1 MLQLFSISYPWSHYA
16 RTRLLWMRGAL
27 RTNFIVR
34 ICYYGWFD
42 VRCFKSLPHVMHYRQ
57 PWQVGS
63 VSVRMVELTL
73 KNGLSAK
80 SPLAFAHFGGV
91 SVSEGRIHEGCRLG
105 ESNDF
110 FSNSLLLILH
120 VYILSTFN
128 RHRKAGTQTGWEKRI
143 ITVQIKR
150 NLLRLWQNIVGIGT
164 IPINCGIPQA
174 RAQSWTA
181 VGWYLLWVI

>member
-1 MLQLFSISYPWSHYA
+1 MLTGLSTAAKALGFARHHEKSIEVSFGILVQFGESLVRATGDEELKNGIKKMSHILQA
-16 RTRLLWMRGAL
+16 TSDDG
-27 RTNFIVR
+27 
-34 ICYYGWFD
+34 ICNMKECSDKKMITLINVYLG
-42 VRCFKSLPHVMHYRQ
+42 LAHVLHYRQ

-91 SVSEGRIHEGCRLG
+91 LVSEGRIHEGCRLG

-128 RHRKAGTQTGWEKRI
+128 RHRKAGTQTG
-143 ITVQIKR
+143 
-150 NLLRLWQNIVGIGT
+150 
-164 IPINCGIPQA
+164 
-174 RAQSWTA
+174 
-181 VGWYLLWVI
+181 